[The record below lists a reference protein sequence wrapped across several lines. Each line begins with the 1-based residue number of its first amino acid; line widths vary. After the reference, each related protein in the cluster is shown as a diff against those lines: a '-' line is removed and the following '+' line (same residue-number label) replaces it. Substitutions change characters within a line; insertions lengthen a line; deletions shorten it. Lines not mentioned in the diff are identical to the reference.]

1 MSRTPKNE
9 TPSDLA
15 RANGFF
21 DLAKNLDEQPPPKPE
36 SRRERWLH
44 STIDREKAIEM
55 IKMKGLDDGTFLIR
69 ESKKRP
75 GVFVVSMLHDMK
87 TYHFEVVRS
96 GEKIMYSNS
105 IVQIAYAKGLLRVT
119 MPLAHLVLVNVSY
132 IFCWLVG
139 LVTL

>member
-21 DLAKNLDEQPPPKPE
+21 DLAKSLDEQPPPKPE

-44 STIDREKAIEM
+44 PTIDREKAIEM

-69 ESKKRP
+69 ESKKRF
-75 GVFVVSMLHDMK
+75 GVFVLSMLHDMK

-96 GEKIMYSNS
+96 GEKIIYS
-105 IVQIAYAKGLLRVT
+105 KG
-119 MPLAHLVLVNVSY
+119 ASHLP
-132 IFCWLVG
+132 
-139 LVTL
+139 